1 MASGLGRTALA
12 IWQARPLSASSPFGK
27 CGLDR
32 PARDMASTVLNGSS
46 TYGERADVPRLP
58 YGELA
63 GTNRARNMTICHS
76 RPLSPYGELADQGRA
91 CHMASWPIKATFAIW
106 GAGG

>member
-1 MASGLGRTALA
+1 
-12 IWQARPLSASSPFGK
+12 
-27 CGLDR
+27 
-32 PARDMASTVLNGSS
+32 MASTVLNGSS

-63 GTNRARNMTICHS
+63 GMNRARNMMICHS

-106 GAGG
+106 GAGGSSPRSPYGELVD